1 MPADFFEKR
10 HIGDIVSRF
19 GSVAPIRALFTEGL
33 VATAID
39 GVMAIATLIMMF
51 VYSPVLGSIA
61 LVALVLYLILRI
73 ASYPPLRE
81 RSEDA
86 IVFHAKEQSFFME
99 TVRGILSIKLF
110 GRETDRKRLW
120 QNRFADAVNADVRV
134 HKLSIWFGLGN
145 NLIFSIEH
153 VVLIYVAAKMALD
166 AEFTVGMI
174 FAFMA
179 YKRQFT
185 DKALA
190 LVERLIEFRML
201 ELHLSRIA
209 DIALAEREPAALPT
223 SATPGG
229 ESLRGALRLEGVSY
243 RYGEALPEVFGGV
256 SIDIPV
262 GETIAFVGTSGCGK
276 TTLMKIMLGL
286 FEPTAGRVLVD
297 GRPLADVGV
306 GEYRRHVG
314 TVMQEDALFAGS
326 IAENI
331 AFFDSEIDMA
341 RVVHV
346 AALACIHR
354 EIIAKPMQYETLV
367 GDMGSALSGG
377 EKQRI
382 LLARAL
388 YRRPKILFMDEG
400 TSSLDVATERDVN
413 VSIKSLGVT
422 RIIVAHR
429 PETIRTAD
437 RVAALVDGK
446 LVPADAA

>member
-1 MPADFFEKR
+1 M
-10 HIGDIVSRF
+10 VF
-19 GSVAPIRALFTEGL
+19 GPLFL
-33 VATAID
+33 
-39 GVMAIATLIMMF
+39 L
-51 VYSPVLGSIA
+51 
-61 LVALVLYLILRI
+61 
-73 ASYPPLRE
+73 
-81 RSEDA
+81 
-86 IVFHAKEQSFFME
+86 
-99 TVRGILSIKLF
+99 
-110 GRETDRKRLW
+110 
-120 QNRFADAVNADVRV
+120 
-134 HKLSIWFGLGN
+134 
-145 NLIFSIEH
+145 
-153 VVLIYVAAKMALD
+153 
-166 AEFTVGMI
+166 
-174 FAFMA
+174 
-179 YKRQFT
+179 RQFT

-223 SATPGG
+223 SATGG
-229 ESLRGALRLEGVSY
+229 GGAMRGALRLEGVSY
-243 RYGEALPEVFGGV
+243 RYGEALPEVFDGV
-256 SIDIPV
+256 SVDIAA
-262 GETIAFVGTSGCGK
+262 GETVAFVGSSGSGK

-314 TVMQEDALFAGS
+314 SVMQEDALFAGS

-346 AALACIHR
+346 ATLACIHR

-413 VSIKSLGVT
+413 ASIKSLGVT

-437 RVAALVDGK
+437 RVAALIDGK